1 MYSKKPETWTT
12 KDMVQTKKI
21 LQRIN
26 ELKNQKNN
34 KKSILYSTKS

>member
-1 MYSKKPETWTT
+1 
-12 KDMVQTKKI
+12 MVQTKKI